1 MNSPGADP
9 SHRVRCAYP
18 SIGLQGF
25 TTGEGHRCTVIHN
38 LKRVC
43 SQGHTFTAISY
54 DDAQHTKA
62 EAAYQLGRGESL
74 IAKGGP
80 PVCAVCGSVVF
91 HLEDVVTEYRSMLE
105 AIPPLIEIALGEM
118 RERDELVRSADRN

>member
-1 MNSPGADP
+1 M
-9 SHRVRCAYP
+9 
-18 SIGLQGF
+18 
-25 TTGEGHRCTVIHN
+25 IHN

-43 SQGHTFTAISY
+43 PQGHTFTDIYY

-62 EAAYQLGRGESL
+62 EAAYQLGRGEIL

-80 PVCAVCGSVVF
+80 PVCAACGSVVF
-91 HLEDVVTEYRSMLE
+91 RLEDLVTEYRSMHE

-118 RERDELVRSADRN
+118 RERDELVRSEDRN